1 MKKLFFIL
9 LLGTFF
15 FYSCDGL
22 KDLLDDVTDE
32 VVDSDGDGNDND
44 DEDDQGGQA
53 GHDMVYLIDKIV
65 ETDGVGYKISFEYS
79 YEYIE
84 SFRKYMP
91 VREIF
96 TDEEGSVVVDFEYDG
111 NKIYRYVDGESEPGY
126 TYTLDSRNR
135 VFLMYE
141 NDTEKTYSVE
151 YEGDYIKSE
160 LCEYGERNIY
170 SMNYEW
176 EYGNLIVSS
185 RHTVIYDEDTNGDG
199 VPNDDDIIDRT
210 DVIRYVRTEYPNNT
224 NLDLNMRFCYSYD
237 STKTYWPD
245 QRCPVEVA
253 ISEDGGITW
262 NYRRIVEHGEGYTGR
277 YNDINNLRYEYPVM
291 MQSSS
296 GQIYVAYSAYRRKN
310 IKFVVIDEHWIRGD
324 KVFTGL
330 DGDENTFR
338 HY

>member
-65 ETDGVGYKISFEYS
+65 ETDGLGYKISFEYS
-79 YEYIE
+79 YKYIE

-96 TDEEGSVVVDFEYDG
+96 TDEEGSVVVDFKYDG

-141 NDTEKTYSVE
+141 KDTDKTYSVE

-160 LCEYGERNIY
+160 LCEYGERNRY

-185 RHTVIYDEDTNGDG
+185 RHTVIYDEDTNSDG
-199 VPNDDDIIDRT
+199 ELTDEDIFDRT
-210 DVIRYVRTEYPNNT
+210 NEISYVRTEYPNNT
-224 NLDLNMRFCYSYD
+224 NLDLNMRLCD
-237 STKTYWPD
+237 SFDSAVLSDGPGLFGLTGERSENLCFPD
-245 QRCPVEVA
+245 YFYA
-253 ISEDGGITW
+253 EDGGEVILTVDEQNDLAMPLKITVSASDKE
-262 NYRRIVEHGEGYTGR
+262 YSRTYEITYTTR
-277 YNDINNLRYEYPVM
+277 
-291 MQSSS
+291 
-296 GQIYVAYSAYRRKN
+296 
-310 IKFVVIDEHWIRGD
+310 
-324 KVFTGL
+324 
-330 DGDENTFR
+330 
-338 HY
+338 

>member
-22 KDLLDDVTDE
+22 KDLLDDVTDG

-53 GHDMVYLIDKIV
+53 VQDMVYLIDKIV
-65 ETDGVGYKISFEYS
+65 ETDGVGYKISFEYL

-96 TDEEGSVVVDFEYDG
+96 TDEEGSVVVDFKYDG

-141 NDTEKTYSVE
+141 KDTDKTYSVE

-160 LCEYGERNIY
+160 LCEYGERNRY

-185 RHTVIYDEDTNGDG
+185 RHTVIYDEDTNSDG
-199 VPNDDDIIDRT
+199 ELTDEDIFDRT
-210 DVIRYVRTEYPNNT
+210 NEISYVRTEYPNNT
-224 NLDLNMRFCYSYD
+224 NLDLNMRLCD
-237 STKTYWPD
+237 SFDSAVLSDGPGLFGLTGERSENLCFPD
-245 QRCPVEVA
+245 YFYA
-253 ISEDGGITW
+253 EDGGEVILTVDEQNDLAMPLKITVSASDKE
-262 NYRRIVEHGEGYTGR
+262 YSRTYEITYTTR
-277 YNDINNLRYEYPVM
+277 
-291 MQSSS
+291 
-296 GQIYVAYSAYRRKN
+296 
-310 IKFVVIDEHWIRGD
+310 
-324 KVFTGL
+324 
-330 DGDENTFR
+330 
-338 HY
+338 

>member
-65 ETDGVGYKISFEYS
+65 ETDGLGYKISFEYS

-96 TDEEGSVVVDFEYDG
+96 TDDDYTAVVDFEYDG
-111 NKIYRYVDGESEPGY
+111 NRIYRYVDGESEPGY

-135 VFLMYE
+135 VFLMYDK
-141 NDTEKTYSVE
+141 DTDKTYTVE

-160 LCEYGERNIY
+160 LCEYGENGENSY
-170 SMNYEW
+170 SMEYAW
-176 EYGNLIVSS
+176 EYGRMQSSS
-185 RHTVIYDEDTNGDG
+185 RREIIRDYDFNGDQ
-199 VPNDDDIIDRT
+199 IIDGNDLWDKT
-210 DVIRYVRTEYPNNT
+210 NEIVYVSTEYSNDA
-224 NLDLNMRFCYSYD
+224 NLDLNMRLCD
-237 STKTYWPD
+237 SFDSAVLSDGPGLFGLVGE
-245 QRCPVEVA
+245 R
-253 ISEDGGITW
+253 SENLCFPESFLEETQGDFTLT
-262 NYRRIVEHGEGYTGR
+262 VDE
-277 YNDINNLRYEYPVM
+277 YNDVGLPAKISLVSSDKEYSRTYEITYTT
-291 MQSSS
+291 
-296 GQIYVAYSAYRRKN
+296 R
-310 IKFVVIDEHWIRGD
+310 
-324 KVFTGL
+324 
-330 DGDENTFR
+330 
-338 HY
+338 

>member
-65 ETDGVGYKISFEYS
+65 ETDGLGYKISFEYS

-96 TDEEGSVVVDFEYDG
+96 TDEEGSVVVDFKYDG

-135 VFLMYE
+135 VSLMYE
-141 NDTEKTYSVE
+141 KDTDKTYSVE

-160 LCEYGERNIY
+160 LCEYGERNRY

-185 RHTVIYDEDTNGDG
+185 RHTVIYDEDTNSDG
-199 VPNDDDIIDRT
+199 ELTDEDIFDRT
-210 DVIRYVRTEYPNNT
+210 NEISYVRTEYPNNT

-237 STKTYWPD
+237 STVLSDGPGLFGLTGE
-245 QRCPVEVA
+245 R
-253 ISEDGGITW
+253 SEELCFPEYILEESPGDASLIIDEWNDVGLPLKIT
-262 NYRRIVEHGEGYTGR
+262 
-277 YNDINNLRYEYPVM
+277 L
-291 MQSSS
+291 SSS
-296 GQIYVAYSAYRRKN
+296 DIEYTRTYEITYTTK
-310 IKFVVIDEHWIRGD
+310 
-324 KVFTGL
+324 
-330 DGDENTFR
+330 
-338 HY
+338 

>member
-1 MKKLFFIL
+1 MFFIL

-65 ETDGVGYKISFEYS
+65 ETDGLGYKISFEYS
-79 YEYIE
+79 YKYIE

-96 TDEEGSVVVDFEYDG
+96 TDEEGSVVVDFKYDG

-141 NDTEKTYSVE
+141 KDTDKTYSVE

-160 LCEYGERNIY
+160 LCEYGERNRY

-185 RHTVIYDEDTNGDG
+185 RHTVIYDEDTNSDG
-199 VPNDDDIIDRT
+199 ELTDEDIFDRT
-210 DVIRYVRTEYPNNT
+210 NEISYVRTEYPNNT
-224 NLDLNMRFCYSYD
+224 NLDLNMRLCD
-237 STKTYWPD
+237 SFDSAVLSDGPGLFGLTGERSENLCFPD
-245 QRCPVEVA
+245 YFYA
-253 ISEDGGITW
+253 EDGGEVILTVDEQNDLAMPLKITVSASDKE
-262 NYRRIVEHGEGYTGR
+262 YSRTYEITYTTR
-277 YNDINNLRYEYPVM
+277 
-291 MQSSS
+291 
-296 GQIYVAYSAYRRKN
+296 
-310 IKFVVIDEHWIRGD
+310 
-324 KVFTGL
+324 
-330 DGDENTFR
+330 
-338 HY
+338 